1 MAPSVPA
8 KTNMRQGRPDMSE
21 AAASL
26 TNQSVPP
33 DLQKAWAA
41 LATAQ
46 AEALKGS
53 QWVGRNFAEE
63 ARKMHYGEREDA
75 LIHGQASLEE
85 AKTLIEEGVPIAPIL
100 LPVAPPEKLN

>member
-1 MAPSVPA
+1 
-8 KTNMRQGRPDMSE
+8 MSE